1 MWSCGRPSCHCALT
15 GDYLSYA
22 ESRVV
27 TISRSYLN
35 QIYSFYVGI
44 CCFSLEFISERRL
57 LFLSLWDRFYYPL
70 QLSCSPWLSELGLA
84 KALLLSSLCDCVGCS
99 CRPLCVYRESQQ
111 CVYRESPSDFL
122 PERLCAYSL
131 TSHVLIFTISTFSMP
146 SLLAL
151 IIYSLI

>member
-44 CCFSLEFISERRL
+44 CCFSLEFISKRRL

-111 CVYRESPSDFL
+111 CVYTGKALLISFQNVFVLTAWQAMCWSSLSPLSAHL
-122 PERLCAYSL
+122 LC
-131 TSHVLIFTISTFSMP
+131 
-146 SLLAL
+146 
-151 IIYSLI
+151 